1 MLVQVIKEKFA
12 LSHYWINK
20 LAEVDESIGGALVG
34 LIVAAAAATA
44 TVTVAATAA
53 AAAATVAAA
62 AVAAT
67 VAATIALPSRRSW
80 LFSSFSVD
88 GSFVIVHAEH
98 QQSR

>member
-34 LIVAAAAATA
+34 LIVAAAAAAAATA
-44 TVTVAATAA
+44 TVAAAA
-53 AAAATVAAA
+53 AAAATVAA

-67 VAATIALPSRRSW
+67 VAATIALPSSRSW

-88 GSFVIVHAEH
+88 GSFVFVHAE
-98 QQSR
+98 QSR